1 MVTELG
7 EGLTVAISANG
18 LVKISRHKKK
28 ANVSVQS
35 VCLAKRMNFIHPCE
49 VLSVALI

>member
-1 MVTELG
+1 MVIELG

-18 LVKISRHKKK
+18 LVKIFWHKKK
-28 ANVSVQS
+28 ANASIQS
-35 VCLAKRMNFIHPCE
+35 VCLAKGLNFIHSFE

>member
-1 MVTELG
+1 MVIELG

-18 LVKISRHKKK
+18 LVEVSRLKKK
-28 ANVSVQS
+28 ANVPVQS
-35 VCLAKRMNFIHPCE
+35 VCLAKRMNLIHPFE